1 MEDQGDQEARIQEDP
16 ETSIIKKVAIMAGT
30 ETEIDI
36 ILQDMNDSM
45 KMNAM
50 IQLEGTGLEILVT
63 LMTIIMMMRTITD
76 LFHMTDPGAVLE
88 TELLWYTINP
98 LNKLN

>member
-1 MEDQGDQEARIQEDP
+1 MEDQGDQEVRIQEDP

-36 ILQDMNDSM
+36 ILQDMNDST

-63 LMTIIMMMRTITD
+63 LMTIIMMMQTIID
-76 LFHMTDPGAVLE
+76 LFHMTDPGTVTE
-88 TELLWYTINP
+88 TELFW
-98 LNKLN
+98 

>member
-50 IQLEGTGLEILVT
+50 IQLEGTGLEIVVT
-63 LMTIIMMMRTITD
+63 LMTIIMMMRTITV
-76 LFHMTDPGAVLE
+76 LFHMTDPGTLME
-88 TELLWYTINP
+88 TELFWLTP
-98 LNKLN
+98 